1 MARRPRYT
9 EDELRAAIADSRSYS
24 EVLRRVGLRPAGG
37 NHQTIRKHAAA
48 WGIATDHFDPYAASR
63 AALRRSHEPTPLTQ
77 VLVENSTCSRGTLK
91 RRLYREG
98 LKERRC
104 EMCGQDEQWQGRRMS
119 LILDHINGDATDNR
133 LENLQIVC
141 PNCAATL
148 ATHCGR
154 NNANL
159 EPREC
164 AHCGKRFHP
173 RGAAQRYCSF
183 ACGIHSPG
191 SHDPQLERR
200 KVERPPYEQLLAEI
214 EATSYL
220 AVGRKYGVSDNA
232 VRKWIRWYERERLD
246 EAA

>member
-1 MARRPRYT
+1 
-9 EDELRAAIADSRSYS
+9 
-24 EVLRRVGLRPAGG
+24 
-37 NHQTIRKHAAA
+37 
-48 WGIATDHFDPYAASR
+48 
-63 AALRRSHEPTPLTQ
+63 
-77 VLVENSTCSRGTLK
+77 
-91 RRLYREG
+91 
-98 LKERRC
+98 
-104 EMCGQDEQWQGRRMS
+104 MS

-164 AHCGKRFHP
+164 ARCGQLFHP
-173 RGAAQRYCSF
+173 RGAAQRYCSL

-191 SHDPQLERR
+191 SHDPQPERR
-200 KVERPPYEQLLAEI
+200 KVERPPYEQLIAEI
-214 EATSYL
+214 DATSYS

-232 VRKWIRWYERERLD
+232 VRKWIRSYERERLD
-246 EAA
+246 DAA